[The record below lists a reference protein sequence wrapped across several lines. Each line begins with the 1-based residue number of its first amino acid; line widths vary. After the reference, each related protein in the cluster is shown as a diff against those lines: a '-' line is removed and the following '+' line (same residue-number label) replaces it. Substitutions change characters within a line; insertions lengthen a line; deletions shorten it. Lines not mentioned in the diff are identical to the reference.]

1 MKPTMLTRKIGTMIV
16 LRENNDTPLDPE
28 WDAFLKMLVDNRN
41 NFERMKILV
50 VTDGGGPNAGQRK
63 RLETTLS
70 GKPVRVAVVT
80 DSAKSRFI
88 ASAISLIN
96 RDHRGFSMKEIGQAY
111 QHLDMTLA
119 ECKEAEAA
127 LKEMEPLIAR

>member
-1 MKPTMLTRKIGTMIV
+1 MVTRKIGTMVV
-16 LRENNDTPLDPE
+16 LRENNDTPLDAE
-28 WDAFLKMLVDNRN
+28 WDAFLKLLSDNRN

-63 RLETTLS
+63 RLEVALS

-96 RDHRGFSMKEIGQAY
+96 RDHKGFSMKEISQAY
-111 QHLDMTLA
+111 QHLDMTGA
-119 ECKEAEAA
+119 ECREAEAA
-127 LKEMEPLIAR
+127 LKEMEPMIAR

>member
-1 MKPTMLTRKIGTMIV
+1 MLTRKIGTMIV
-16 LRENNDTPLDPE
+16 LRENNDTPHDAE
-28 WDAFLKMLVDNRN
+28 WDGFLRLLSDNRN

-50 VTDGGGPNAGQRK
+50 VTDGGGPNASQRK
-63 RLETTLS
+63 RLEGTLS

-96 RDHRGFSMKEIGQAY
+96 RDHKGFSMKEIGQAY
-111 QHLDMTLA
+111 QHLDMTSS
-119 ECKEAEAA
+119 ECREAELA

>member
-1 MKPTMLTRKIGTMIV
+1 MLTRKIGTMVV

-28 WDAFLKMLVDNRN
+28 WDAFLRLLADNRN
-41 NFERMKILV
+41 NFERLKILV
-50 VTDGGGPNAGQRK
+50 VTDGGGPNAAQRK
-63 RLETTLS
+63 RLEATLS

-111 QHLDMTLA
+111 QHLGMTVA
-119 ECKEAEAA
+119 ECREAEAA
-127 LKEMEPLIAR
+127 LKEMEPMIAR